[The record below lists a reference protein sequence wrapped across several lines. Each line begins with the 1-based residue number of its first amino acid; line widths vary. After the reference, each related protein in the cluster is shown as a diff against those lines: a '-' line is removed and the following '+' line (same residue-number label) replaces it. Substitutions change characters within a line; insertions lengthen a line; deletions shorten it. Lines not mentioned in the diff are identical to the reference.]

1 MDNKT
6 LKNQWSKWREFAD
19 PKNHG
24 ILVAP
29 WSFGVYQIRDKI
41 TKQFIYCGKGN
52 FVGYRMLSLL
62 PKYYFGKGT
71 RNNTK
76 LREYV
81 MNHLNHIEYR
91 TISCDSEQEA
101 FKIERESKKEDEY
114 LFNT

>member
-6 LKNQWSKWREFAD
+6 LKNQWSKWIPFPD

-29 WSFGVYQIRDKI
+29 WSFGVYQLRDKV

-81 MNHLNHIEYR
+81 MNHLDQIEYR
-91 TISCDSEQEA
+91 TISCDSEKEA
-101 FKIERESKKEDEY
+101 FKVERESKKENEY